1 MDEIEVLDQRDL
13 NYILFCLQNE
23 TPVTVEILPK
33 SGGAARGMNAGVQY
47 LLLFRKQIGFIAT
60 TLNSQAT
67 PRSC

>member
-47 LLLFRKQIGFIAT
+47 SLLF
-60 TLNSQAT
+60 
-67 PRSC
+67 